1 MEDGRSNYRSSSSL
15 HNGSASR
22 EAGKAFLR
30 KAGKAIL
37 RTARKKAVH
46 GNTML
51 KLKKIEERKWIVK
64 AYNPRQH
71 PSLAAF
77 HRIVDCAK
85 LIVVIHR
92 LVEILPDGDYYFW

>member
-1 MEDGRSNYRSSSSL
+1 MKDGRSNYRSSSSL
-15 HNGSASR
+15 HNGNASR

-30 KAGKAIL
+30 KAGKAFL

-51 KLKKIEERKWIVK
+51 KLKKTEERKWIVK
-64 AYNPRQH
+64 AYNPLQH
-71 PSLAAF
+71 PSFAAF

-85 LIVVIHR
+85 PRVVIHR
-92 LVEILPDGDYYFW
+92 LVEITGNSTGR

>member
-15 HNGSASR
+15 HNGNASR
-22 EAGKAFLR
+22 EAGKAF
-30 KAGKAIL
+30 L

-64 AYNPRQH
+64 AYSPLQH

-85 LIVVIHR
+85 PRVVIHR
-92 LVEILPDGDYYFW
+92 LVEITGNSTGR

>member
-1 MEDGRSNYRSSSSL
+1 
-15 HNGSASR
+15 
-22 EAGKAFLR
+22 
-30 KAGKAIL
+30 
-37 RTARKKAVH
+37 
-46 GNTML
+46 ML

-64 AYNPRQH
+64 AYNPLQH